1 MEIIKLTALFLIS
14 LQLSAS
20 SGNYKPKTSNSNTND
35 SGPVDKN
42 YKLYVEDPK
51 PKNERDVKEF
61 VYSVKRKG
69 VTINNINYQQASFT
83 IKGTYTSE
91 SNLSQFLANMKK
103 SIKSEKGFDLKTSK
117 TRFAGAVTNHYK
129 VSIDNLF

>member
-1 MEIIKLTALFLIS
+1 MTLFLIP
-14 LQLSAS
+14 LQLWAS
-20 SGNYKPKTSNSNTND
+20 SGNYEPKPYRPKTSDSNTG
-35 SGPVDKN
+35 SSEPADKN

-83 IKGTYTSE
+83 IKGTYNGE
-91 SNLSQFLANMKK
+91 ANLNQFLANLKK
-103 SIKSEKGFDLKTSK
+103 TIKSEKGFDLKTSK
-117 TRFAGAVTNHYK
+117 TRFAGAVTNHYE